1 MNDREKFTPPE
12 TPYQRIKRLTPEGNW
27 TDAAAQSLTD
37 PAEIKQYIKEEI
49 SETFRL
55 RLEHPEWGGLT
66 PESLLKSIRYVINGP
81 CIKTPELKAIWEK
94 ALQEAVEESEY
105 YSD

>member
-12 TPYQRIKRLTPEGNW
+12 TPYQRIVRLTPEGSW
-27 TDAAAQSLTD
+27 THAAAQSLTD
-37 PAEIKQYIKEEI
+37 ANEIKQFIKEEI

-55 RLEHPEWGGLT
+55 NLQHPELVHHT
-66 PESLLKSIRYVINGP
+66 PESLLESIRDVINGP
-81 CIKTPELKAIWEK
+81 CVKTPELKAIWEK
-94 ALQEAVEESEY
+94 ALQEAVEESEH